1 MEEHT
6 KTIESLLEKT
16 VELGKTSL
24 ELARLKAVDKAS
36 EVISTIIPN
45 VVVIILMIIFLLFLN
60 IGLSLW
66 IGEILDRMFFGFFIV
81 AGFYCLT
88 ALFLHIVLR
97 KRFKRCLHN
106 NFIQLL
112 LK

>member
-6 KTIESLLEKT
+6 KTIESLLENT

-36 EVISTIIPN
+36 EVVSTIIPN
-45 VVVIILMIIFLLFLN
+45 MVAIILMMIFLLFLN

-66 IGEILDRMFFGFFIV
+66 LGEILNRMFFGFFIV
-81 AGFYCLT
+81 AGFYGLT
-88 ALFLHIVLR
+88 GILVHFALHNRL
-97 KRFKRCLHN
+97 KRCIRN
-106 NFIQLL
+106 NFVQLL